1 MMPLPPWLDL
11 LLALLV
17 LGGAAF
23 ALVGSIGLVRFSE
36 FLKRLHGPTK
46 AGTVGVGAVLL
57 ASLGYFAAT
66 GVPGLHELLI
76 TTFVV
81 LTAPI
86 AAHLLVKAALHRDPA
101 LRPTSRDR
109 TAESAADGAADRADR
124 GSRR

>member
-1 MMPLPPWLDL
+1 MMPLPLWLDV

-23 ALVGSIGLVRFSE
+23 ALIGSIGLVRFSE

-57 ASLGYFAAT
+57 ASFGYFAAT

-86 AAHLLVKAALHRDPA
+86 AAHLLVKAALHRDAA
-101 LRPTSRDR
+101 LRPSTRDR
-109 TAESAADGAADRADR
+109 TADGAAERADND
-124 GSRR
+124 SRR

>member
-1 MMPLPPWLDL
+1 MMPLPLWLDI
-11 LLALLV
+11 LLAVLV

-101 LRPTSRDR
+101 LRPSSRDR
-109 TAESAADGAADRADR
+109 TADDAAGRAHDD
-124 GSRR
+124 SRR

>member
-1 MMPLPPWLDL
+1 MMPLPLWLDI

-124 GSRR
+124 DSRR